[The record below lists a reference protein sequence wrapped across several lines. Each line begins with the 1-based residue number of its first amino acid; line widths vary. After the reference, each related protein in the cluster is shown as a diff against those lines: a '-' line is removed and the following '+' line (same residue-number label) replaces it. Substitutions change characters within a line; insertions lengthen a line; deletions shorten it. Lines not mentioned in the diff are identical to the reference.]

1 MQKKRSKIIK
11 DLIMDKINVL
21 QAMQSLSFML
31 EDINDTESEIKKWVN
46 NEINGYK
53 NQSDIPEYRKTNAIL
68 MGNVQVGYSLYKN
81 INIPLADKKAIELLT
96 KIQIKEPLS
105 IVMQLAKAEIESEN
119 HSLLLDVNI
128 ALVNHYQQ
136 TNGDVISA
144 SRHLSIYTYNNIL
157 TLIKDK
163 LLDIFKVLEENYG
176 NLDELY
182 IDFSDDTKKE
192 EVVKQIQSIV
202 YNDNSI
208 SIGNNNKIDDS
219 IVGDGNEN

>member
-53 NQSDIPEYRKTNAIL
+53 NQSNIPEYRKTNAIL

-157 TLIKDK
+157 ALIKDK

>member
-31 EDINDTESEIKKWVN
+31 EDINDAESKIKKWVN

-157 TLIKDK
+157 ALIKDK

>member
-157 TLIKDK
+157 ALIKDK

>member
-31 EDINDTESEIKKWVN
+31 EDINDAESEIKKWVN

-157 TLIKDK
+157 ALIKDK

>member
-1 MQKKRSKIIK
+1 
-11 DLIMDKINVL
+11 
-21 QAMQSLSFML
+21 
-31 EDINDTESEIKKWVN
+31 
-46 NEINGYK
+46 
-53 NQSDIPEYRKTNAIL
+53 

-157 TLIKDK
+157 ALIKDK

>member
-11 DLIMDKINVL
+11 DLIIDKINVL

-31 EDINDTESEIKKWVN
+31 EDINDAESEIKKWVN

-119 HSLLLDVNI
+119 HSLLLDANI
-128 ALVNHYQQ
+128 AIVNYYQQ

>member
-11 DLIMDKINVL
+11 DLITDKINVL

-53 NQSDIPEYRKTNAIL
+53 NQSNIPEYRKTNAIL

-157 TLIKDK
+157 ALIKDK

>member
-53 NQSDIPEYRKTNAIL
+53 NQSNIPEYRKTNAIL

-119 HSLLLDVNI
+119 HSLLLDANI
-128 ALVNHYQQ
+128 ALVNYYQQ

-157 TLIKDK
+157 ALIKDK

>member
-31 EDINDTESEIKKWVN
+31 EDINDAESEIKKWVN

-119 HSLLLDVNI
+119 HSLLLDANI
-128 ALVNHYQQ
+128 AIVNYYQQ

>member
-119 HSLLLDVNI
+119 HSLLLDANI
-128 ALVNHYQQ
+128 AIVNYYQQ

-157 TLIKDK
+157 ALIKDK

-182 IDFSDDTKKE
+182 NDFSDDTKKE
-192 EVVKQIQSIV
+192 EVVKQIQSIA

>member
-1 MQKKRSKIIK
+1 
-11 DLIMDKINVL
+11 
-21 QAMQSLSFML
+21 
-31 EDINDTESEIKKWVN
+31 
-46 NEINGYK
+46 
-53 NQSDIPEYRKTNAIL
+53 

-119 HSLLLDVNI
+119 HSLLLDANI
-128 ALVNHYQQ
+128 AIVNYYQQ

-157 TLIKDK
+157 ALIKDK

>member
-119 HSLLLDVNI
+119 HSLLLDANI
-128 ALVNHYQQ
+128 AIVNYYQQ

-157 TLIKDK
+157 ALIKDK

>member
-31 EDINDTESEIKKWVN
+31 EDIDDAESEIKKWVN

-68 MGNVQVGYSLYKN
+68 MGNVQVGYALYKN
-81 INIPLADKKAIELLT
+81 INIPLTDAKAIELLT

-119 HSLLLDVNI
+119 HSLSLDVNTV
-128 ALVNHYQQ
+128 LVNHYQQ

-144 SRHLSIYTYNNIL
+144 SRHLSLYTYNIL
-157 TLIKDK
+157 ALIKDK
-163 LLDIFKVLEENYG
+163 LLGIFKVLEENYG

-192 EVVKQIQSIV
+192 AVIEQIQSIV
-202 YNDNSI
+202 YNDHSI
-208 SIGNNNKIDDS
+208 KIGDNNKIDSS
-219 IVGDGNEN
+219 IVGDDNEN

>member
-31 EDINDTESEIKKWVN
+31 EDINDAESEIKKWVN

-157 TLIKDK
+157 ALIKDK

-219 IVGDGNEN
+219 IV

>member
-119 HSLLLDVNI
+119 HSLLLDANI
-128 ALVNHYQQ
+128 AIVNYYQQ

-157 TLIKDK
+157 ALIKDK

-192 EVVKQIQSIV
+192 EVVKQIQSIA

>member
-119 HSLLLDVNI
+119 HSLLLDANI
-128 ALVNHYQQ
+128 AIVNYYQQ

-157 TLIKDK
+157 ALIKDK
-163 LLDIFKVLEENYG
+163 LLDIFKVLEKNYG